1 MKTSFF
7 ALRFSLGVAAA
18 FLVAQS
24 VQADNWIAKSYEIK
38 DVTEVVAGGGCQMDI
53 IQGNSDSLRIEGK
66 PETLERIKVDQTG
79 HKLTLSIKNFN
90 GGFNPL
96 KWFEGHNDEFHYFLQ
111 LKNLTQLD
119 LAGACNA
126 RIGNWTGKNMAVY
139 SSGASRTDFGS
150 LALENFLIEQSG
162 ASNSSFQQ
170 ISVSHLSFNLSGAA
184 NAEVKAPGKGS
195 YLKVEASGAS
205 NYRGKPLQVGEGDL
219 NASGA
224 SNIDVNATETLKAE
238 ASGASNIRYLGQ
250 PKLQSKTSGASNV
263 NAIN

>member
-1 MKTSFF
+1 MKISYLPFGVIAIFF
-7 ALRFSLGVAAA
+7 ATTM
-18 FLVAQS
+18 
-24 VQADNWIAKSYEIK
+24 VQADNRIAKSYDIK
-38 DVTEVVAGGGCQMDI
+38 DVTEVVASGGCQMDI
-53 IQGNSDSLRIEGK
+53 IQGDSDSLRIEGK

-90 GGFNPL
+90 NGFNPF

-111 LKNLTQLD
+111 LKTLTNLD
-119 LAGACNA
+119 LAGACNV
-126 RIGNWTGKNMAVY
+126 RIGNWTGNNMAVY
-139 SSGASRTDFGS
+139 ASGASRTDFGT

-170 ISVSHLSFNLSGAA
+170 ISIAHLSFNLSGAA
-184 NAEVKAPGKGS
+184 NAEIKAPGKGN

-205 NYRGKPLQVGEGDL
+205 NYRGKPLQVGEADL

-224 SNIDVNATETLKAE
+224 SNIDVNATEKLKAE

-250 PKLQSKTSGASNV
+250 PKLDSKSSGASNV
-263 NAIN
+263 NSIN